1 MILIFIDLEKAF
13 DPVNQ
18 GDILELMALRNI
30 PIKIMKLFIAK
41 YEHNKTSLTI
51 NNENLGEIEI

>member
-1 MILIFIDLEKAF
+1 
-13 DPVNQ
+13 
-18 GDILELMALRNI
+18 MALRNI
-30 PIKIMKLFIAK
+30 PMIIMKLFIAI